1 MTAVI
6 SALIKKK
13 LIKTSEFLCS
23 NFNIEDGREKATFS
37 HIMLYYFKKG
47 KNVTEMQKR
56 ICAVYREGAVT
67 DQTCHKWSAKFH
79 EGNFLLDDAPWSG
92 RPAKVDSDQ
101 IKVLRPI
108 SIIPCGR

>member
-1 MTAVI
+1 MG
-6 SALIKKK
+6 SH
-13 LIKTSEFLCS
+13 FD
-23 NFNIEDGREKATFS
+23 IEDKRKKQPFW

-47 KNVTEMQKR
+47 KNATEMPKE
-56 ICAVYREGAVT
+56 ISAVYGEGAEANR
-67 DQTCHKWSAKFH
+67 TCQNWFATFRA
-79 EGNFLLDDAPWSG
+79 GGILLDDAPWSG